1 MIKKHLIII
10 APIALALAGCAGSP
24 DDTSTTLESLE
35 SRTITFDTSPP
46 KRLDVNRA
54 IETYEGLAS
63 NIEAGA
69 LNAKAMRSLADLEM
83 QRVERDSEEK
93 GLFSNYDKAIRWYEK
108 LLTSYPRYEEREEVI
123 YQLARAYEASGL
135 IDETLRALKILIRD
149 YPASDRVDEASFR
162 RGELSFSDQNYRE
175 AETDYGRVVKLG
187 NNSKFY
193 EQAIFKYGWAIYKQ
207 NRCTDAL
214 AVFLTML
221 DGKLNQ
227 NLSPYKL
234 QKMAFLSKSEIDLID
249 EVLRATNLCFS
260 QSDNPL
266 YINEY
271 FKNKAPRIY
280 EFILYS
286 ALGEY
291 FLSQERVD
299 DAIKVYSGFYLRA
312 KWHPYGVLLQNEA
325 IELIAKQGRKDA
337 LVPAKKEFVYRY
349 EYLTKY
355 WKSATDNNYFEYLVR
370 TDDVS
375 LTQIKT
381 LLKTHLL
388 ELAHFHHAHAQKTK
402 RKADY
407 QEATK
412 WYRRYLK
419 NYPKGDEAP
428 GINFLLAEALFEE
441 GLYEE
446 SVREFTK
453 TAYEYEPHNKSTEA
467 AYASLLAYTRQE
479 ALLQSKAKADWH
491 QVATHASLKFAHTF
505 PKDPRAVTVLVK
517 LAQDFYKKQSYTE
530 ALSAAQRAVDHY
542 PNANKETRRIALT
555 ILANTHFELKHF
567 NIAEQ
572 FYAEITQLVPK
583 NSRYH
588 REAKKRLVASIYQQ
602 AEQLKREGALPEAI
616 DELKRL
622 LVAVPDTDQRPI
634 IEYDI
639 AALYT
644 TLDNWE
650 MVLELLKDYAKKY
663 PNHSLT
669 PTAEEKVAL
678 AYLRLERNSDAA
690 TALIGLS
697 SSQQN
702 PEMARDS
709 LWQAAELFENAKELE
724 NAANT
729 YLQYVQKFPRPLEA
743 AVEANYRIAK
753 IYKKQNLNFNYRIQ
767 LQKIYEQHNSAN
779 TGRSARTRYLAAQ
792 SAFELAEPLYER
804 YEKVQLVEPIKINMK
819 LKNQYMKKALK
830 AYNKAAN
837 LDIAEFTTAATYR
850 IGAMYSDF
858 SQKLID
864 SDRPTNL
871 NEEEMEQYELM
882 LEEQA
887 FPFEEQAIELHQA
900 NASRIVTGLY
910 DKWVRLS
917 LDSLADYMPT
927 RYKKPERRDAVFTS
941 LQ

>member
-1 MIKKHLIII
+1 MIKRHLIII
-10 APIALALAGCAGSP
+10 APIVSILAGCAGSP
-24 DDTSTTLESLE
+24 DETESTLGSLE
-35 SRTITFDTSPP
+35 SRTITFDTSSP

-83 QRVERDSEEK
+83 QRVERDTEE
-93 GLFSNYDKAIRWYEK
+93 SNLDGNYNKAIQWYEK
-108 LLTSYPRYEEREEVI
+108 LLTTYPSYGEREEVL

-135 IDETLRALKILIRD
+135 IDETLQALKILIRD
-149 YPASDRVDEASFR
+149 YPASARMDEASFR
-162 RGELSFSDQNYRE
+162 RGELLFVDQNYSE

-187 NNSKFY
+187 THSKFY
-193 EQAIFKYGWAIYKQ
+193 EQAIFKYGWSIYKQ
-207 NRCTDAL
+207 NRCTDSL

-227 NLSPYKL
+227 NLSPSEL
-234 QKMAFLSKSEIDLID
+234 RKMAFLTKSEVELIH
-249 EVLRATNLCFS
+249 EVMRTANLCFS

-271 FKNKAPRIY
+271 FKDKVPRIY
-280 EFILYS
+280 EFMLYTS
-286 ALGEY
+286 LGEY
-291 FLSQERVD
+291 YLSQERIE

-325 IELIAKQGRKDA
+325 IGLIAKQAKKET
-337 LVPAKKEFVYRY
+337 LVPAKKEYVYRY

-355 WKSATDNNYFEYLVR
+355 WKNAADNNYFEYLVR
-370 TDDVS
+370 TDEKS
-375 LTQIKT
+375 MEQIQA
-381 LLKTHLL
+381 LLKMHLL
-388 ELAHFHHAHAQKTK
+388 ELAHYHHAQAQKTK
-402 RKADY
+402 LTADY

-419 NYPKGDEAP
+419 NYPKGSEAP
-428 GINFLLAEALFEE
+428 SINFLLAEALFEE

-453 TAYEYEPHNKSTEA
+453 TAYEYEPHEKSTEA
-467 AYASLLAYTRQE
+467 AYASLLAFTRQE
-479 ALLQSKAKADWH
+479 ALLKGQQKQEWH
-491 QVATHASLKFAHTF
+491 QATTHASLKFAHTF
-505 PKDPRAVTVLVK
+505 PEDPRAVTVLVK
-517 LAQDFYKKQSYTE
+517 LAQEFYQEKNHTE
-530 ALSAAQRAVDHY
+530 ALSTAQRAIDHY
-542 PNANKETRRIALT
+542 PNAAKETRRIALT

-572 FYAEITQLVPK
+572 FYAELTKLVSP
-583 NSRYH
+583 NSGHH

-602 AEQLKREGALPEAI
+602 SENLKKEGALPGAI

-622 LVAVPDTDQRPI
+622 LVIVPDTDQRPV

-639 AALYT
+639 ATLYT

-650 MVLELLKDYAKKY
+650 MVLELLKDYSKKY
-663 PNHSLT
+663 PNHSL
-669 PTAEEKVAL
+669 ASAADEKVAL
-678 AYLRLERNSDAA
+678 AYLRLERNTDAA
-690 TALIGLS
+690 TALVGIATN
-697 SSQQN
+697 QKN

-709 LWQAAELFENAKELE
+709 LWQAAQLYENAKELD
-724 NAANT
+724 NAVNT

-743 AVEANYRIAK
+743 AVDANFRIAE
-753 IYKKQNLNFNYRIQ
+753 IYKLQGRSFNYRVQ
-767 LQKIYEQHNSAN
+767 LQKIFDQDASGGAE
-779 TGRSARTRYLAAQ
+779 RSARTRYLAAK
-792 SAFELAEPLYER
+792 SAFELAEPLYSR
-804 YEKVQLVEPIKINMK
+804 YEKVRLVEPIQINMK
-819 LKNQYMKKALK
+819 LKNQYMKQALK

-858 SQKLID
+858 SKNLME
-864 SDRPTNL
+864 SDRPSNL
-871 NEEEMEQYELM
+871 DEEEMEQYELM

-887 FPFEEQAIELHQA
+887 FPFEEKAIELHQA
-900 NASRIVTGLY
+900 NAARIVTGLY
-910 DKWVRLS
+910 DKWVRSS
-917 LDSLADYMPT
+917 LNSLADYMPT